1 MIMLTIV
8 GRVAGIS
15 GSIVHQWEVSN
26 LMDMDYMIW
35 QGMYMNLVRTGIIKI
50 TIEISQLRIR

>member
-35 QGMYMNLVRTGIIKI
+35 QGMYMNLVQTGKI
-50 TIEISQLRIR
+50 TIEIPQLRIR